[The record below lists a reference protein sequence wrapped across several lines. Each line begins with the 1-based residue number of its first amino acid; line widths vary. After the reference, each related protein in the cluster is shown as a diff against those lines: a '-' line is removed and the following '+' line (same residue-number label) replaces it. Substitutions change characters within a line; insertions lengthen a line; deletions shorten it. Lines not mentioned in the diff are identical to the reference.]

1 MKRKALWIGLT
12 IAVIAIAVIGLVAYR
27 YLAPVRV
34 DIVGVAD
41 GVPFTI
47 ETIPASVMARPGEMV
62 KVVYRIQNNNL
73 TPVSAYGA
81 ITIGP
86 AKDQNQMEVFLSQCG
101 GINTYQSTGP
111 EDYNV
116 MFRVQPAGLTGASHL
131 MLKHTFTPS
140 TPSNPQ

>member
-1 MKRKALWIGLT
+1 MKRTGLWIGIT
-12 IAVIAIAVIGLVAYR
+12 IAVVLIGAIGLVAYR

-34 DIVGVAD
+34 DIVGEAE

-47 ETIPASVMARPGEMV
+47 ETIPATVLARPGEMV

-86 AKDQNQMEVFLSQCG
+86 AKAQDQIEVFLSQCG
-101 GINTYQSTGP
+101 GINTYQNTGP

-116 MFRVQPAGLTGASHL
+116 MFRVQPAGLSGSAHL
-131 MLKHTFTPS
+131 VLKHTFTPS
-140 TPSNPQ
+140 TPQ